1 MSRRKQRRAL
11 VDLAATLREI
21 ADDIHTIGAPGGLKL
36 RGPDRVEVAESAIAA
51 GVTLF
56 DVAAEILLSGK
67 PSPETLTAATALST
81 TAEAWRAT
89 N

>member
-21 ADDIHTIGAPGGLKL
+21 ADEIHTIGAPGGLKL
-36 RGPDRVEVAESAIAA
+36 RAPDRVEVAEATIEA
-51 GVTLF
+51 GATLF
-56 DVAAEILLSGK
+56 DVAAEVLRSGK
-67 PSPETLTAATALST
+67 SSPEELTAANALAT
-81 TAEAWRAT
+81 TAAAWRAT